1 MAESVI
7 PPPDPLAPRG
17 TPLGASRRGI
27 VRWFAAFVAFVALVH
42 SSMLLLYVATDFP
55 LSRAYSQQVN
65 GWMRPL
71 FPQDWSIF
79 APEPSKY
86 NQHLEVR
93 ANDDGEFGPWIDL
106 TAHDNAAYRGE
117 LLPSI
122 EDQLVLRRAVS
133 QYRTNAARANADR
146 ATGRSARYLLN
157 VVLVRL
163 DDMGEEPGQAVQLR
177 LKSTRIPPPGTPGDA
192 ADTRPRYE
200 TLGYWKVRP

>member
-27 VRWFAAFVAFVALVH
+27 VRWFAAFVAFIALIH

-55 LSRAYSQQVN
+55 LSKAYTQQVN
-65 GWMRPL
+65 AWMRPL

-79 APEPSKY
+79 APEPSMF

-93 ANDDGEFGPWIDL
+93 ANVDGKFGRWIDL

-133 QYRTNAARANADR
+133 QYRTNAARPNATR

-163 DDMGEEPGQAVQLR
+163 DDMGEKPGQAVQLR
-177 LKSTRIPPPGTPGDA
+177 LKSTRIPAPGAKGPA
-192 ADTRPRYE
+192 VARPQYQS
-200 TLGYWKVRP
+200 LGYWKVRS

>member
-27 VRWFAAFVAFVALVH
+27 LRWCAAFVAFVALVH

-55 LSRAYSQQVN
+55 LSRTYAKQVN

-79 APEPSKY
+79 APEPSKF

-93 ANDDGEFGPWIDL
+93 ANVDGEFGPWIDL

-133 QYRTNAARANADR
+133 QYRSNAARPDAR
-146 ATGRSARYLLN
+146 QATGRSARYLLN

-163 DDMGEEPGQAVQLR
+163 DALGEEPGQAVQLR
-177 LKSTRIPPPGTPGDA
+177 LKSTRIPAPGTRPDA
-192 ADTRPRYE
+192 SVTRPRYQA
-200 TLGYWKVRP
+200 LGYWKVGS

>member
-17 TPLGASRRGI
+17 TPLGASRRG
-27 VRWFAAFVAFVALVH
+27 VLRWFAAFVAFVALVH

-55 LSRAYSQQVN
+55 LSRTYAKQVN

-93 ANDDGEFGPWIDL
+93 ANVDGGFGPWIDL

-133 QYRTNAARANADR
+133 QYRTSAARGNDR
-146 ATGRSARYLLN
+146 KATGRSARYLLN

-163 DDMGEEPGQAVQLR
+163 DDMGEKRGQAVQLR
-177 LKSTRIPPPGTPGDA
+177 LKSTRIPAPGSGPDA
-192 ADTRPRYE
+192 PVTRPQYQ

>member
-27 VRWFAAFVAFVALVH
+27 VRWFAAFVAFVALIH

-55 LSRAYSQQVN
+55 LSKTYAKQVN

-79 APEPSKY
+79 APEPSKF

-93 ANDDGEFGPWIDL
+93 ANVDGKFGRWIDL

-122 EDQLVLRRAVS
+122 EDQLVLRRAMS
-133 QYRTNAARANADR
+133 QYRTSAARQNAPA
-146 ATGRSARYLLN
+146 ATARSARYLLN
-157 VVLVRL
+157 VILVRL
-163 DDMGEEPGQAVQLR
+163 DAMGEKPGQAVQLR
-177 LKSTRIPPPGTPGDA
+177 LKSTRIPGPGAKGSA
-192 ADTRPRYE
+192 AVERPQYQK
-200 TLGYWKVRP
+200 LGYWKVRS

>member
-7 PPPDPLAPRG
+7 PPPDPLAPSG
-17 TPLGASRRGI
+17 TPLGASRRAL

-55 LSRAYSQQVN
+55 LSKSYREQVD

-79 APEPSKY
+79 APEPSKF

-93 ANDDGEFGPWIDL
+93 ANTDGKFGRWIDL

-133 QYRTNAARANADR
+133 QYRTNAARENATA

-177 LKSTRIPPPGTPGDA
+177 LKSTRIPAPGSRPGA
-192 ADTRPRYE
+192 VVTRPQYQ
-200 TLGYWKVRP
+200 TLGYWKVRS

>member
-1 MAESVI
+1 MAESAI
-7 PPPDPLAPRG
+7 PPPDPLAPGG
-17 TPLGASRRGI
+17 TPLGASRRAI
-27 VRWFAAFVAFVALVH
+27 VRWFAVSVAFVALVH
-42 SSMLLLYVATDFP
+42 SGMLLLHVATDFP
-55 LSRAYSQQVN
+55 LSTSYRERVD

-79 APEPSKY
+79 APEPSKF

-93 ANDDGEFGPWIDL
+93 ANVDGKFGRWIDL

-133 QYRTNAARANADR
+133 HYRTNAARQNAAP

-163 DDMGEEPGQAVQLR
+163 DAMGEEPGQAVQLR
-177 LKSTRIPPPGTPGDA
+177 LRSTRIPAPGSRAGA
-192 ADTRPRYE
+192 VVTRPHYQ
-200 TLGYWKVRP
+200 TLGYWKVRS

>member
-27 VRWFAAFVAFVALVH
+27 VRWFAAFIAFVALVH

-55 LSRAYSQQVN
+55 LSRAYSKQVN

-93 ANDDGEFGPWIDL
+93 ANADGKFGPWIDL

-133 QYRTNAARANADR
+133 QYRTNAARTNATK

-163 DDMGEEPGQAVQLR
+163 GDMGEEPGQAVQLR
-177 LKSTRIPPPGTPGDA
+177 LKSTRIPAPGTRNDA
-192 ADTRPRYE
+192 ADTLPRYQP
-200 TLGYWKVRP
+200 LGYWKVRP

>member
-27 VRWFAAFVAFVALVH
+27 VRWFAAFVAFVALIH

-55 LSRAYSQQVN
+55 LSKTYAKQVN

-79 APEPSKY
+79 APEPSKF

-93 ANDDGEFGPWIDL
+93 ANVDGKFGRWIDL

-122 EDQLVLRRAVS
+122 EDQLVLRRAMS
-133 QYRTNAARANADR
+133 QYRTSAARQNAPQ
-146 ATGRSARYLLN
+146 ATARSARYLLN
-157 VVLVRL
+157 VILVRL
-163 DDMGEEPGQAVQLR
+163 DAMGEKPGQAVQLR
-177 LKSTRIPPPGTPGDA
+177 LKSTRIPAPGTKGSA
-192 ADTRPRYE
+192 AVPRPQYQN
-200 TLGYWKVRP
+200 LGYWKVRS